1 MYDPGHSTTPI
12 EMKPH
17 YSQSSRENATPVQRE
32 VPISLLKGSTP
43 SPGEVALWYRRRA
56 SVVSSSILVMT
67 KIQSLVWRFY
77 TI

>member
-43 SPGEVALWYRRRA
+43 LHGRGSI
-56 SVVSSSILVMT
+56 VV
-67 KIQSLVWRFY
+67 
-77 TI
+77 